1 MPIPTPS
8 LYQSLN
14 LLAAKLANEH
24 QVPAPPPLSYKQVL
38 KTQAQILRNGL
49 TREEY
54 LQAADQLWRTVKR
67 RHGVFPKPYLLIS
80 PSVIQL
86 ALSNQMDHQTNTL
99 QTEQAIQTTL
109 DDWLTRYR
117 EAHPAASIREAIGW
131 LEWDGVHRQFPPAR
145 YSSWKKQKNL

>member
-99 QTEQAIQTTL
+99 QTE
-109 DDWLTRYR
+109 
-117 EAHPAASIREAIGW
+117 HPAASIREAMGW

-145 YSSWKKQKNL
+145 YSSWKKKNNL